1 MDILGI
7 GPLEL
12 LFVVII
18 ALIVLGPKDMAKAG
32 RSIGRFLRTIM
43 MSETWQVVRQA
54 SNEIRGLPNRLIR
67 EAGVDEFK
75 NGIPSMNSLQKD
87 LGLQDIQQDLNDSV
101 SDLSDWTTPPETI
114 APPDTAS
121 TQVQN
126 QPSESGEST
135 PNDQQQQTQKND
147 TTDQEVGQV
156 PEMIEQD
163 ADESATTDQDA
174 LISQQGQDEE

>member
-32 RSIGRFLRTIM
+32 RSIGRFLRTMM

-87 LGLQDIQQDLNDSV
+87 LGLKDIQQDLNDSV
-101 SDLSDWTTPPETI
+101 SDLSDWTTPPATI
-114 APPDTAS
+114 APPDSAT
-121 TQVQN
+121 TKVKN
-126 QPSESGEST
+126 QTKESEEST
-135 PNDQQQQTQKND
+135 PNNKQQTTQNND
-147 TTDQEVGQV
+147 TTDQEVGQA
-156 PEMIEQD
+156 PDKIEQA
-163 ADESATTDQDA
+163 ADESATPDQDA
-174 LISQQGQDEE
+174 VISQQGQDEE